1 MKKSQLCFKQIYL
14 LSIISNA
21 TNNKNEHKW
30 RFIPLCFVFWAVIF
44 LFHSG
49 VSWQISWYSFF
60 KEICFGS
67 KGAKLAVQTQ
77 MSPIWITTASQLCI
91 PAHNVRPK
99 NTILQK
105 TTPILVAK
113 TGFFIYFLHDSS
125 FRLLDLRPMT
135 YGFFSGS
142 WHLIFCNPVVS
153 LWSRTIRKIKFV
165 FVIWKNIKKIGKR
178 AHLQGAT
185 TPSRCLLFKFPFSVS
200 LCFRT
205 FARPQKCLC
214 AEKSFS
220 VFN

>member
-1 MKKSQLCFKQIYL
+1 M
-14 LSIISNA
+14 
-21 TNNKNEHKW
+21 
-30 RFIPLCFVFWAVIF
+30 
-44 LFHSG
+44 
-49 VSWQISWYSFF
+49 
-60 KEICFGS
+60 
-67 KGAKLAVQTQ
+67 QTQ
-77 MSPIWITTASQLCI
+77 LSPIWITTASQLCI

-105 TTPILVAK
+105 NYPHF
-113 TGFFIYFLHDSS
+113 GCQNRFFYLIYFLHDSS

-142 WHLIFCNPVVS
+142 WHLISCNPVV

-165 FVIWKNIKKIGKR
+165 FVTWKNIKKIGKR

-185 TPSRCLLFKFPFSVS
+185 SPPRRLLFKFPFSVC